1 MKRSCEDMQ
10 LGWLLVWL
18 TYSVFTLNNNNN
30 DNNDNKNNNNN
41 NNKNNNNNIPDLKSV
56 LKSPYEVHYLG
67 FAFIFSDNVA
77 EKKFDFGM
85 PSESWLRQEIICTE
99 KNY

>member
-1 MKRSCEDMQ
+1 MQ

-30 DNNDNKNNNNN
+30 DNNNNNN

-67 FAFIFSDNVA
+67 LAFIFSDNVA
-77 EKKFDFGM
+77 EKKFDFGIS
-85 PSESWLRQEIICTE
+85 SES
-99 KNY
+99 